1 MTRFALTCAAALFA
15 LPALAEEEDKAQS
28 CGYQADVVAA
38 VLQAR
43 LDRVA
48 ERKVTDHILAQE
60 PAWPEKYNNTI
71 PLIAPWVYEQ
81 KRRVVRN
88 EDLAAAWNELCL
100 QLPEDALG
108 Q

>member
-1 MTRFALTCAAALFA
+1 MTRFALTCTAALFA
-15 LPALAEEEDKAQS
+15 LPVFADEKAES
-28 CGYQADVVAA
+28 CGYQAEVVAA
-38 VLQAR
+38 VQQAR
-43 LDRVA
+43 LDRVS
-48 ERKVTDHILAQE
+48 ERGVTDHILAKG
-60 PAWPEKYNNTI
+60 PTWPEKYNNTI

-100 QLPEDALG
+100 QLPEDVAS